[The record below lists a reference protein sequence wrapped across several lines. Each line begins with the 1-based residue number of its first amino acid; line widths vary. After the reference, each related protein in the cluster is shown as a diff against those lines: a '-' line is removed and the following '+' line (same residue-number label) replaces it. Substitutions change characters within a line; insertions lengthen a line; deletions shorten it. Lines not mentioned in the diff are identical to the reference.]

1 MTYFDEKLA
10 IWAANKSEMDFL
22 DLPEFVQSRVFKA
35 WVKLDDLIVEGN
47 LPKRLYRVYQDL
59 TRNQQI

>member
-22 DLPEFVQSRVFKA
+22 DLPEFVQNRVFKT
-35 WVKLDDLIVEGN
+35 WMKLDDLIIEGN
-47 LPKRLYRVYQDL
+47 LRKRLYRVYQDL
-59 TRNQQI
+59 TRNQKL

>member
-22 DLPEFVQSRVFKA
+22 DLPEFVQNRVFKS
-35 WVKLDDLIVEGN
+35 WMKLDDLIIDGN
-47 LPKRLYRVYQDL
+47 LPPRLYRVYQDL
-59 TRNQQI
+59 TRNQQL